1 MTARYSATRTSLR
14 TASIMLVFTLVFTTL
29 MAATYGLTRPAIQAS
44 MQEAQMRLI
53 DEVLP
58 PGSYDNDL
66 LDDVVRV
73 GPTPALGLDDGG
85 RIWRARR
92 AGQPVALIVETA
104 ATDGY
109 AGRIAMVV
117 AINTNGLLS
126 GVRVTAH
133 KETPGLGDY
142 IDPKKD
148 RRKDMPWIGQF
159 SIASWKDVNTA
170 EWALR
175 KDGGKMRS
183 GQPDEALGEIGVL
196 VRAVE
201 PPGIELARG
210 EVRFQKPVMGSDVW
224 PCLADEAI
232 PAGARVRV
240 LAVDGQLLKVGKF

>member
-1 MTARYSATRTSLR
+1 MSARYGAAR
-14 TASIMLVFTLVFTTL
+14 TALRAAGIMLVFTLVFTAM
-29 MAATYGLTRPAIQAS
+29 MASTYRFTRPAIEAS

-66 LDDVVRV
+66 LEDVVRI

-85 RIWRARR
+85 RIWRARLD
-92 AGQPVALIVETA
+92 GQPVALIIETA
-104 ATDGY
+104 TTDGY

-126 GVRVTAH
+126 GVRVTTH

-170 EWALR
+170 EWAVR
-175 KDGGKMRS
+175 KDGGSFGYRTGATIS
-183 GQPDEALGEIGVL
+183 A
-196 VRAVE
+196 RAVV
-201 PPGIELARG
+201 GAVGRATAWATARQDAL
-210 EVRFQKPVMGSDVW
+210 FSATAGSTLGVQ
-224 PCLADEAI
+224 P
-232 PAGARVRV
+232 
-240 LAVDGQLLKVGKF
+240 

>member
-1 MTARYSATRTSLR
+1 MSARYSALR
-14 TASIMLVFTLVFTTL
+14 TALRAAGIMLVFTLVFTAM
-29 MAATYGLTRPAIQAS
+29 MASTYRFTRPAIEAS

-53 DEVLP
+53 DEVLA
-58 PGSYDNDL
+58 PGSYDNEL
-66 LDDVVRV
+66 LEDVVRI

-85 RIWRARR
+85 RIWRARL
-92 AGQPVALIVETA
+92 GNQPVALIVETA
-104 ATDGY
+104 TTDGY

-170 EWALR
+170 EWTVR
-175 KDGGKMRS
+175 KDGGTFGYRTGATIS
-183 GQPDEALGEIGVL
+183 A
-196 VRAVE
+196 RAVTAAV
-201 PPGIELARG
+201 GRAANVLAR
-210 EVRFQKPVMGSDVW
+210 
-224 PCLADEAI
+224 L
-232 PAGARVRV
+232 PAEHSE
-240 LAVDGQLLKVGKF
+240 GKQP